1 MRTRMDKKL
10 RAIQILERMD
20 RKLTSLKE
28 GHHSAFS
35 VFDATELLELKDKL
49 QQIVGKMRE

>member
-1 MRTRMDKKL
+1 MRKKMGKKL
-10 RAIQILERMD
+10 EAVKILERMD

-49 QQIVGKMRE
+49 QQIVGKMKE